1 MDLPD
6 DPAFDT
12 AYVDAT
18 GGWITPEEVEAA
30 LDALEGP
37 HATRVDLGQSLAG
50 RPITGLRISASD
62 APLYAL
68 RVLGGH
74 HGNEPISVVVALAV
88 AERLAADPGLVPA
101 DAEVW
106 IVPDVNPDGLAAHD
120 RENALDVDLNRN
132 YDYAWGDATNP
143 GAAPFSEPE
152 TRAIRALTRARSW
165 LGGLTLHA
173 GASNIGWVWNYTT
186 DERAPDE
193 PLLAAIG
200 ETYAAGVTDP
210 DFWSTNGADWYV
222 THGDTTDWSYGRWGI
237 PEFTVEVS
245 DDKAPDDTDAVIN
258 AHADAILAW
267 LTRPPDLLAEA
278 VSSQTGEAVPVVSDT
293 SWPSASP
300 TGVLARWSEAA
311 PGSWTS
317 AGFTA
322 AAYGAAL
329 DWSGAEVT
337 PRVIS
342 RGDGPVDVPEG
353 WVGLAQPGEASV
365 TLGDT
370 LDAADLAPGLWD
382 VVTLD
387 GTAPRSLLVGEVD
400 DHVRIDSVTVD
411 GGTVTLAGAGF
422 GRGAE
427 AWGIGGPVRAMHPLD
442 PVAVDGAELVFDWVP
457 GDDML
462 VAWSNGAWIGAVGMD
477 DTPAWDE
484 DPPETVVIAA
494 EPIEHDPGPAG
505 YLAGGCGGRG
515 GFALVGL
522 CGWGLG
528 VRRSTTRRARPPNTR
543 R

>member
-6 DPAFDT
+6 DPAFDS

-50 RPITGLRISASD
+50 RPLTALRISASA

-74 HGNEPISVVVALAV
+74 HGNEPISVVVALAL
-88 AERLAADPGLVPA
+88 AERLAAAPELVPA

-106 IVPDVNPDGLAAHD
+106 IVPDVNPDGLAAHA
-120 RENALDVDLNRN
+120 RENAFGVDLNRN
-132 YDYAWGDATNP
+132 YDYAWGEATHP

-173 GASNIGWVWNYTT
+173 GASNIGWVWNYTA

-200 ETYAAGVTDP
+200 ESYANAVSDP

-237 PEFTVEVS
+237 PEFTVELS
-245 DDKAPDDTDAVIN
+245 DEKAPDDTDAVVD

-267 LTRPPDLLAEA
+267 LNRPPDLLAEG

-300 TGVLARWSEAA
+300 TGVLARWSDAA
-311 PGSWTS
+311 PTTWTS
-317 AGFTA
+317 AGFA
-322 AAYGAAL
+322 PADYGAPL
-329 DWSGAEVT
+329 VWSGVDVT

-342 RGDGPVDVPEG
+342 RGDGPGDVPAG
-353 WVGLAQPGEASV
+353 WVGLSQPGEEAV

-370 LDAADLAPGLWD
+370 LDAAELAPGLWD
-382 VVTLD
+382 VVTLE

-400 DHVRIDSVTVD
+400 DHVRIDAVTVE
-411 GGTVTLAGAGF
+411 GGTVTLSGAGF
-422 GRGAE
+422 GRGSE
-427 AWGIGGPVRAMHPLD
+427 AWGIGGPVRALHALD
-442 PVAVDGAELVFDWVP
+442 PVERTDTEVVFDWVP
-457 GDDML
+457 GDDTL
-462 VAWSNGAWIGAVGMD
+462 VAWSHGAWIGAVGMD
-477 DTPAWDE
+477 TTPAWDE
-484 DPPETVVIAA
+484 DPPETMVITG
-494 EPIEHDPGPAG
+494 EPVEPGLAG

-515 GFALVGL
+515 GLAVVGVL
-522 CGWGLG
+522 GWGLG
-528 VRRSTTRRARPPNTR
+528 VRRSTTRPWRPPSTR